1 MKQSIAWAVLLILVP
16 CFAHAG
22 GEGLYVG
29 AHADFQRYEIDES
42 EIDFDDDDAG
52 LSFGVYAGFGKE
64 VGNGFYAAFEV
75 EGNTGGNKVGED
87 GFVCIATGANTT
99 LQIRREGSLGA
110 HVLLGKAIPAGRLY
124 LKAGRVRT
132 KFNAKDSGCPGLFRG
147 DGYENGNS
155 LGIGYDYDLNEQW
168 SVRGEYSHIGYESDG
183 GDDDILRLGV
193 VFRL

>member
-16 CFAHAG
+16 CFVHAG

-29 AHADFQRYEIDES
+29 AHADFQHYELDELG
-42 EIDFDDDDAG
+42 FDDDDSG

-75 EGNTGGNKVGED
+75 EGNTGGNQVED
-87 GFVCIATGANTT
+87 TITCAATGADTS
-99 LQIRREGSLGA
+99 LRYRREGSLGA
-110 HVLLGKAIPAGRLY
+110 HVLLGKAVPVGRLY

-132 KFNAKDSGCPGLFRG
+132 KFNIKDDAGCLGSNRG

>member
-1 MKQSIAWAVLLILVP
+1 MKQSIAWAVFLVLVP

-29 AHADFQRYEIDES
+29 AHADFQRYELDELG
-42 EIDFDDDDAG
+42 FDDDDSG

-64 VGNGFYAAFEV
+64 FGNGFYAAFEV
-75 EGNTGGNKVGED
+75 EGNTGGTKVSDD
-87 GFVCIATGANTT
+87 GFVCTATGADTSVGV
-99 LQIRREGSLGA
+99 RREGSLGA
-110 HVLLGKAIPAGRLY
+110 HMLLGKAIPAGRLY

-132 KFNAKDSGCPGLFRG
+132 KFNVKDSAGCFGSDRG
-147 DGYENGNS
+147 DEYENGNS

>member
-1 MKQSIAWAVLLILVP
+1 MKKSIAWAVLLILVP

-29 AHADFQRYEIDES
+29 AHADLQRYELDELG
-42 EIDFDDDDAG
+42 FDDDDSG
-52 LSFGVYAGFGKE
+52 PSFGVYAGFGKE

-75 EGNTGGNKVGED
+75 EGNTGGNKVSD
-87 GFVCIATGANTT
+87 DSFACIATGANTT
-99 LQIRREGSLGA
+99 IHIRREGSLGA

-132 KFNAKDSGCPGLFRG
+132 KFNIKDDTGCPGLDRG
-147 DGYENGNS
+147 DEYESGNS
-155 LGIGYDYDLNEQW
+155 LGIGYDYDLNDQW
-168 SVRGEYSHIGYESDG
+168 SVRGEYSHIGYESDS